1 MKRGK
6 ELFFT
11 EHYYNE
17 RDFSPAFC
25 FGDIFEHKITSEQVI
40 LESFNP
46 IHKVLAHYRKNPDVE
61 KVIDFNDLKENYIRT
76 GSVFDD

>member
-11 EHYYNE
+11 EHWYNE

-25 FGDIFEHKITSEQVI
+25 FGDIFEHKTTSERVV
-40 LESFNP
+40 LKSFEP
-46 IHKVLAHYRKNPDVE
+46 IHKVIVGYWKDSNVE
-61 KVIDFNDLKENYIRT
+61 KVIDFYDLKENYT
-76 GSVFDD
+76 NVGSVLDK